1 MLSWLRSEKVGAK
14 KRRVTALPFP
24 DQQELR
30 DLSPTASR
38 VLGAGPV
45 VVVTGVERLSVLDN
59 RGFGATRANLN
70 VAKLN
75 IPRRPIRITRA
86 QPNRLL

>member
-1 MLSWLRSEKVGAK
+1 
-14 KRRVTALPFP
+14 
-24 DQQELR
+24 
-30 DLSPTASR
+30 
-38 VLGAGPV
+38 